1 MRRFVTV
8 RLWRLLLIS
17 LLLGTTIGSRAV
29 SSALALEQP
38 PASSY
43 RLDATADLEVG
54 RVDVGEVVRYRN
66 VVGVP
71 LQSLVFRVV
80 PNVVGTF
87 ALARATVDGQE
98 VDARLDGSVLELPLT
113 APLAQAATAEI
124 GLNFSIR
131 PPRTPGRLAVSGK
144 VMALGNWFPI
154 VAVYRDDWDR
164 RQYVDTG
171 DAFFTEVSDFDL
183 TLTTTTPAAVV
194 ATGQRTDAD
203 GQRVHFVASG
213 VRDLAVAISPA
224 YVVRSATAGGSTVL
238 AATASR
244 DRSQLYLDRAGE
256 FVRWLGD
263 KLGPYPY
270 PTLTVADVDLPASY
284 GGMEYP
290 SLVMIAGRVNVPSPM
305 EGSFLD
311 ALILHEIAHQWFYSL
326 VGNDEIDDPWLD
338 EAIATYMIYA
348 YYRDVRPDLAPG
360 VYRDWIAGSYQGD
373 VNASITEFDSDGPYI
388 NVVYRRGGQFLES
401 LYKQL
406 GDGAFWTLLREH
418 VSAHRNRIATPRA
431 FLDRAQA
438 ASAAPLNPL
447 ISQYFSYSAFQSPTP
462 RSWHVEAPEGPWSG
476 GVHLFVGAEFPVSR
490 VQVWLD
496 DRKLADGSAN
506 DLTLDMT
513 DVEAGEYVLL
523 VRVWDQDS
531 VLFERDRR
539 IDVIH

>member
-1 MRRFVTV
+1 V
-8 RLWRLLLIS
+8 
-17 LLLGTTIGSRAV
+17 TIGSGSV
-29 SSALALEQP
+29 GPALAIEQP
-38 PASSY
+38 VAARY
-43 RLDATADLEVG
+43 RLDATADLEAG
-54 RVDVGEVVRYRN
+54 RVDVDEVVHYRN

-87 ALARATVDGQE
+87 ALSRATVDGQE
-98 VDARLDGSVLELPLT
+98 VAARLDGSVLELPLT
-113 APLAQAATAEI
+113 VPLAPAASTDV
-124 GLNFSIR
+124 GLNFSIK
-131 PPRTPGRLAVSGK
+131 PPRTPGRLAVSGR

-154 VAVYRDDWDR
+154 VAVYREDWDR

-183 TLTTTTPAAVV
+183 ILTTSSPAEVV
-194 ATGQRTDAD
+194 ASGQRADAD
-203 GQRVHFVASG
+203 GQHVHYVASG
-213 VRDLAVAISPA
+213 IRDLAVAISPTYA
-224 YVVRSATAGGSTVL
+224 VRSATAGSTTIF
-238 AATASR
+238 AATANR
-244 DRSQLYLDRAGE
+244 DRSQLYLERAGE

-270 PTLTVADVDLPASY
+270 PTLSVADIDLPASY

-290 SLVMIAGRVNVPSPM
+290 SLVMIAGRVNVPSSM

-338 EAIATYMIYA
+338 EAVATYMIYA

-360 VYRDWIAGSYQGD
+360 IYRDWIAGDTPGNVD
-373 VNASITEFDSDGPYI
+373 ASITEFDSDGPYI
-388 NVVYRRGGQFLES
+388 NVVYRRGGRFLES

-406 GDGAFWTLLREH
+406 GAGPFWSLLREH
-418 VSAHRNRIATPRA
+418 VATHRNRIASPRA

-438 ASAAPLNPL
+438 ASATPLNPL
-447 ISQYFSYSAFQSPTP
+447 TSQYFSYGAFQSTTP
-462 RSWHVEAPEGPWSG
+462 RAWRVEAPEGSWAGS
-476 GVHLFVGAEFPVSR
+476 VHLFVGAEFPVTR

-496 DRKLADGSAN
+496 DRKLADGTAN
-506 DLTLDMT
+506 DLTLDLS

-523 VRVWDQDS
+523 VRAWDQDS

-539 IDVIH
+539 VEVVR